1 MTSIH
6 LPQNKKAFA
15 ILLLIL
21 GSVTA
26 IGPLSIDMYLPAF
39 SAIGFDFNA
48 AESKVQLSLTA
59 YFIGLALSQLF
70 YGPITDRFGR
80 KIPLFFGLTI
90 FVFSSIACCF
100 AHSIDQLIVLRFF
113 QALGA
118 CAGMVVPRAIVRDIF
133 TPQESAR
140 VFSHLML
147 VMGIAPILAPI
158 VGSMLLIHFGWKS
171 IFVFLAAFGIL
182 CLLVSYFAIPQTK
195 GPNVDD
201 KISGALKK
209 YLGILQ
215 DRNFVICAV
224 SGGLTMS
231 GLFAYITGSPFVYL
245 QYFELSAE
253 TYSLIFAINSVG
265 FIVSAQ
271 INAYFLKKFSMRQIL
286 SKVIFIPAITG
297 LALMFIGLNNPT
309 FWPFTITLFI
319 FLCGVGA
326 IVPNAT
332 ALALSNQSQYT
343 GSASALLGMLQFSL
357 ATIASFTVSM
367 LHDESTTS
375 MIFVIGVFGIMA
387 CLVFKLFNPSAKS
400 HLN

>member
-1 MTSIH
+1 MTSTH
-6 LPQNKKAFA
+6 FPQNKKAFA
-15 ILLLIL
+15 ILLIIL

-39 SAIGFDFNA
+39 SAIGRDFNA

-90 FVFSSIACCF
+90 FVFASIACCF
-100 AHSIDQLIVLRFF
+100 TSNIDQLILLRFL

-118 CAGMVVPRAIVRDIF
+118 CAGMVIPRAIVRDIF
-133 TPQESAR
+133 TPEESAR

-147 VMGIAPILAPI
+147 VMGIAPIVAPI
-158 VGSMLLIHFGWKS
+158 VGSMLLTHLGWKA
-171 IFVFLAAFGIL
+171 IFVFLTAFGMF

-195 GPNVDD
+195 GPNADD
-201 KISGALKK
+201 KISGALRK
-209 YLGILQ
+209 YLGILR
-215 DRNFVICAV
+215 DRNFLICAV

-245 QYFELSAE
+245 QYFALSAK
-253 TYSLIFAINSVG
+253 TYSLIFAINAVG
-265 FIVSAQ
+265 FISAAQ
-271 INAYFLKKFSMRQIL
+271 VNAYFLKKFSMRQIL
-286 SKVIFIPAITG
+286 SKVIFVPAITG
-297 LALMFIGLNNPT
+297 IALMFIGLNNPS
-309 FWPFTITLFI
+309 FWSFTITLFI

-332 ALALSNQSQYT
+332 ALALSNQSQHT
-343 GSASALLGMLQFSL
+343 GSASALLGTLQFTL
-357 ATIASFTVSM
+357 ATIASFAVSM

-375 MIFVIGVFGIMA
+375 MIFVIGVCGIMA
-387 CLVFKLFNPSAKS
+387 CLVFKIFNPTTS